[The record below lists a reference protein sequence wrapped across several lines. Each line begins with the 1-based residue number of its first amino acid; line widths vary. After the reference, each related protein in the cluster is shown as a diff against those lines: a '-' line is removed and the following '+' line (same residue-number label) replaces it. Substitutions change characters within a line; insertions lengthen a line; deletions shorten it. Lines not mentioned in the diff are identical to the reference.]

1 MKKTTFQNSEEEA
14 KKVMQKMIDEPMEII
29 DIFGAL
35 KESREEGR
43 VEGREQERLET
54 VLNMLAD
61 KVPDEEIIKYTR
73 ITADELEGL
82 KKEL

>member
-1 MKKTTFQNSEEEA
+1 
-14 KKVMQKMIDEPMEII
+14 MQKMIDEPMEII

>member
-1 MKKTTFQNSEEEA
+1 VKKTTFQNSEEEA